1 MTLDATKFCA
11 LAERFDA
18 VPVAREVRGDL
29 DLSTPLSLFWRIK
42 RGPWSFLLES
52 VEGGE
57 RWARFT
63 AMGTEPWVVFRA
75 HGSHLEVID
84 DDGGCERIET
94 ERPLDAILE
103 RFNPDRVYHDPDLP
117 RFHAGLVGALGYD
130 AVKNMERLPDRH
142 AGGEDPPE
150 LVFMVP
156 RITLVRDN
164 LTHRA
169 TLIALAMTPEGCDA
183 ASAWE
188 EAQARL
194 DEAEARLASPMPP
207 MPRAGAATPL
217 PPEPSMSDESF
228 CSAVERVREYIQAGD
243 AIQVVLSRR
252 FRQEADG
259 LHPFLVY
266 RALRGLNPSPYMLY
280 LELDETTLVG
290 ASPEVLVRVTDG
302 CVETRPIAGTRPR
315 GATLAEDEA
324 LAEELLADPKERA
337 EHVMLVDLGRNDLG
351 RICEVGSVAV
361 TESMTIERY
370 SHVMHIVSHVTGAL
384 RQGAGPAEVI
394 RAVFPA
400 GTLSGAPKIRAMEII
415 DELER
420 SRRGFYGGAVGMLG
434 TGGNL
439 DLCITIRTLEA
450 RSGHF
455 DVQAGAGIVY
465 DSVAEAEANETRAK
479 ARSALRA
486 VDEARERFGDPS

>member
-1 MTLDATKFCA
+1 MTLDPTRFCE
-11 LAERFDA
+11 LAERYEA
-18 VPVAREVRGDL
+18 VPVAREIRGDL
-29 DLSTPLSLFWRIK
+29 DLSTPLALFWK
-42 RGPWSFLLES
+42 LKTGPWSFLLES

-63 AMGTEPWVVFRA
+63 AMGTSPWLVFRA
-75 HGSHLEVID
+75 HGSRLEVIPAQ
-84 DDGGCERIET
+84 GSTEIIET
-94 ERPLDAILE
+94 DRPLDTILE
-103 RFNPDRVYHDPDLP
+103 RFDPARVFHDPDLP

-142 AGGEDPPE
+142 AAEDDPPE

-169 TLIALAMTPEGCDA
+169 TLVALAMTPEGCDA
-183 ASAWE
+183 RAAWD
-188 EAQARL
+188 EAQRWL
-194 DEAEARLASPMPP
+194 DEAEARLASSLPE
-207 MPRAGAATPL
+207 MPRALGGEPHE
-217 PPEPSMSDESF
+217 PVPSMSDSDF
-228 CSAVERVREYIQAGD
+228 CAAVENVRSYIEAGD

-252 FRQEADG
+252 FRQEANG

-280 LELDETTLVG
+280 LELAETTLVG

-302 CVETRPIAGTRPR
+302 GVETRPIAGTRPR
-315 GATLAEDEA
+315 GATLEADEA

-351 RICEVGSVAV
+351 RICEVGSVSV
-361 TESMTIERY
+361 TESMNIERY
-370 SHVMHIVSHVTGAL
+370 SHVMHIVSHVTGTL
-384 RQGAGPAEVI
+384 RPDAGPAEVI

-415 DELER
+415 DELET

-450 RSGHF
+450 RHGHF
-455 DVQAGAGIVY
+455 DVQAGAGIVF
-465 DSVAEAEANETRAK
+465 DSRAEAEANETCAK